1 MPLAG
6 EEATQTHETKNQDDQ
21 RNEIVLSISRGDRL
35 ILK

>member
-6 EEATQTHETKNQDDQ
+6 EEATQTHEKNQDDQ